1 MSQPSWDFLCTRCH
15 SKLQTLGGEMGRQFK
30 EEQRHHTGV
39 DFRADSAQILFMCGQ
54 LEAPLLQQEQAA
66 GVRL

>member
-1 MSQPSWDFLCTRCH
+1 MSQPSWDFLCSRCH
-15 SKLQTLGGEMGRQFK
+15 NELPTLGGEIGWQFK
-30 EEQRHHTGV
+30 EEQRHHIGV
-39 DFRADSAQILFMCGQ
+39 DCRADNAPILFMCGQ